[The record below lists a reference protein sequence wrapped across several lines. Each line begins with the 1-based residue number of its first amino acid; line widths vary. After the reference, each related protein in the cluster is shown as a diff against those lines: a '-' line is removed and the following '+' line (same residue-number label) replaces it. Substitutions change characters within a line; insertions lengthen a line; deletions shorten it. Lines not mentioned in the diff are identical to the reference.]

1 MFWGFIYNI
10 KNQYNLGKEK
20 NEDECILVIGNNKIT
35 LEDSFREES
44 FVIKWRVLEE
54 NYLVLLILFIRM

>member
-44 FVIKWRVLEE
+44 FVIKWRVLED